1 MLAKV
6 KQALRIT
13 HNALDDEILDLI
25 EAAKIDLSISG
36 VQVIDDTDPLIV
48 RAIILYSKTHFGLSN
63 EDSEKYLRG
72 YTSLKIHLALCGDYH
87 VNV

>member
-25 EAAKIDLSISG
+25 D
-36 VQVIDDTDPLIV
+36 
-48 RAIILYSKTHFGLSN
+48 
-63 EDSEKYLRG
+63 
-72 YTSLKIHLALCGDYH
+72 LKIK
-87 VNV
+87 VTEESIF